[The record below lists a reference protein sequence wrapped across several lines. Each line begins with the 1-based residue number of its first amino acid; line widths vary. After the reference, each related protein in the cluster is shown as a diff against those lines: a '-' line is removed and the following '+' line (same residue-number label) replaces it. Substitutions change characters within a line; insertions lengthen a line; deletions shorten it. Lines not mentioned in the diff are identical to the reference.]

1 MTPQEQRNRLN
12 DIMFHAQR
20 CELYDDE
27 HRLYAKMGL
36 GITIYFYGGGSESGQ
51 RKVLEVFKRYQE
63 QYSKYLNGLFFEEH
77 QRFVKFSAAQFE
89 KSMEKSQKTAQRD
102 ERLEAHISSE
112 RKSDYAPD
120 YHCSTLTTSLTG
132 ELEYNLLSYL
142 SLAFPIG
149 WLKDETRRQEFEEW
163 VDYLC
168 AKFDVLHGYAGLEC
182 ILPYGC
188 EEWEPHEY
196 QVATHYYNV
205 MPNCNA
211 YAGLRDY
218 KDAAKSIAWYTIL
231 GKSLFMRIEPQVWA
245 RLAEQYPEITVK
257 TQANGVSVI
266 KIDELPD
273 VGDAGEPLPLNYQA
287 LNEALRPVIKAVPN
301 RLHHLYA
308 APHFDAV
315 KTYYWT
321 HRWDNP
327 NMKDGVLDPEGKTV
341 KTAPILVE
349 NGETVRVPYSGVWQP
364 FNHDGEAVH
373 LEKGKPFPD
382 VPKPEDL
389 LAQTLWRL
397 IGRDD
402 GGTLEVVPSFR

>member
-1 MTPQEQRNRLN
+1 
-12 DIMFHAQR
+12 
-20 CELYDDE
+20 
-27 HRLYAKMGL
+27 MGL

-120 YHCSTLTTSLTG
+120 YHCSTLTTSPTG
-132 ELEYNLLSYL
+132 EFEYNLLSYL
-142 SLAFPIG
+142 SLTFSIG
-149 WLKDETRRQEFEEW
+149 WLKDETRRAEFEEW

-168 AKFDVLHGYAGLEC
+168 AQFDVLHGYAGLEC
-182 ILPYGC
+182 ILPYDPD
-188 EEWEPHEY
+188 EWEPHEY

-231 GKSLFMRIEPQVWA
+231 GKSLSMRIEPQVWA

-257 TQANGVSVI
+257 TQATPSS
-266 KIDELPD
+266 K
-273 VGDAGEPLPLNYQA
+273 AY
-287 LNEALRPVIKAVPN
+287 AVP
-301 RLHHLYA
+301 
-308 APHFDAV
+308 
-315 KTYYWT
+315 TT
-321 HRWDNP
+321 
-327 NMKDGVLDPEGKTV
+327 T
-341 KTAPILVE
+341 TAPPIPTSL
-349 NGETVRVPYSGVWQP
+349 
-364 FNHDGEAVH
+364 
-373 LEKGKPFPD
+373 
-382 VPKPEDL
+382 PKP
-389 LAQTLWRL
+389 TTNNPKNRP
-397 IGRDD
+397 
-402 GGTLEVVPSFR
+402 TTPSYWANNNTGAFIPKPPTKPKFRRPC